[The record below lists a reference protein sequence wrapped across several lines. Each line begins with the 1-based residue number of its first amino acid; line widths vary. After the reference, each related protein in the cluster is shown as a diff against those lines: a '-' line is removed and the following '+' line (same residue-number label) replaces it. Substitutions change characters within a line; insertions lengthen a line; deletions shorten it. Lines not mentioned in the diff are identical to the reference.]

1 MTSIFEFSSSVL
13 VIVAG
18 LAITHLLG
26 GLGSIIRYRKYLRI
40 DWLPIVWMLVLMLT
54 LIGWFYAIWDML
66 HEVESLD
73 YSTLLVFFSTSV
85 LFYLAAR
92 LITPDIAPKTQLD
105 LSQAFFE
112 TKTAFFA
119 SASGAYLVL
128 TLYVWSEQGFIKTV
142 GGIEGALGLSLMLL
156 MACGMVLRNS
166 TSHWLLVSLWSAIY
180 LIQQTGQ
187 GAMAG

>member
-1 MTSIFEFSSSVL
+1 
-13 VIVAG
+13 
-18 LAITHLLG
+18 
-26 GLGSIIRYRKYLRI
+26 
-40 DWLPIVWMLVLMLT
+40 MLVLMLT